1 MPEESSFFLVDGDFH
16 QPSKGKMSLTLIVTI
31 PLIVVFVLAS
41 AIVCICLWR
50 RKKAKKQGN

>member
-1 MPEESSFFLVDGDFH
+1 
-16 QPSKGKMSLTLIVTI
+16 LTLIVTI